1 MYKKLF
7 NSYKKELESDKQ
19 QLDIL
24 KLAIQQL
31 ITRNSTVIN
40 SDLTA
45 GKE

>member
-7 NSYKKELESDKQ
+7 NSYKKKLDNDKQ

-31 ITRNSTVIN
+31 ITRNSTFIK

>member
-7 NSYKKELESDKQ
+7 NSYKKELDSDKQ

-40 SDLTA
+40 SDLTS